1 MDKNTSTAKKKEQ
14 EIKLAQAAMDKPQ
27 AQKPVALDSAAA
39 LYDKTS
45 TSRAVNL
52 PAPTQP
58 PTPTTDWQSQLDN
71 TMNKIMNREKFTYDL
86 NGDALYNQ
94 YKDRFVNQGKMA
106 MMDTMGQAAALTG
119 GYGNSYAQAAGQQ
132 AYQNHLLGLNDM
144 VPELYNLAYQK
155 YNDDTNALYKQF
167 DMLGQ
172 KEEQAYNR
180 QQDAYGNLQSLIA
193 ATGMVPTAEQ
203 LASAGMTQE
212 EANALKMS
220 FAAENPDRALR
231 AGLITDQEYFILT
244 GIDKNAK
251 PSGSG
256 GWSGGDYD
264 PDIAYTQDYLRS
276 LGYDVKVTGI
286 NDSAT
291 EAAAAKEDEKSAKG
305 AAEEAI
311 YRKIKGY

>member
-1 MDKNTSTAKKKEQ
+1 MATSTNTSNVKKKE
-14 EIKLAQAAMDKPQ
+14 EETKVAQPLNNVQPQTPQ
-27 AQKPVALDSAAA
+27 APL
-39 LYDKTS
+39 TS
-45 TSRAVNL
+45 
-52 PAPTQP
+52 
-58 PTPTTDWQSQLDN
+58 WQTQLDD
-71 TMNKIMNREKFTYDL
+71 TMGKIMNREKFTYDL

-155 YNDDTNALYKQF
+155 YNDDTNALYKQY

-193 ATGMVPTAEQ
+193 ATGMMPTAEQ

-231 AGLITDQEYFILT
+231 AGLITDQEYYILT

-251 PSGSG
+251 SSG
-256 GWSGGDYD
+256 GGGLYSGGDNFDQETYD
-264 PDIAYTQDYLRS
+264 NQVYLRDEFGFDITPDGKQS
-276 LGYDVKVTGI
+276 NADYQFALKYVPSEETQRKAAGE
-286 NDSAT
+286 
-291 EAAAAKEDEKSAKG
+291 EAA
-305 AAEEAI
+305 